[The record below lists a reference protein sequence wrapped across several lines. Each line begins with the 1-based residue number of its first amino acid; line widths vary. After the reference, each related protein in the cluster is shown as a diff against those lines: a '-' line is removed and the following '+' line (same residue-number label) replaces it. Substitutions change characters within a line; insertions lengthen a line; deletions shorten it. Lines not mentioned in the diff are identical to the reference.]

1 VMPHPQR
8 LLFYQKRRSLSTR
21 KFKSFRETKKQG
33 QWGRGNTPAGSLRGA
48 QRRGNPFPVP
58 RGVIARSEATW
69 QSVTPVLTRSQI
81 RQRPRRGT
89 DSHTS
94 LRTGSE

>member
-33 QWGRGNTPAGSLRGA
+33 QWGRRTGVRPDVPIGPERGA
-48 QRRGNPFPVP
+48 MYGRGG
-58 RGVIARSEATW
+58 RG
-69 QSVTPVLTRSQI
+69 TPVISR
-81 RQRPRRGT
+81 
-89 DSHTS
+89 SHT
-94 LRTGSE
+94 RRPCR